1 MSRSR
6 AFSLLEVTLTMGLFG
21 VLSFLTFLIFR
32 NSSKIFATTSGR
44 DRATA
49 QLLKAGQALRRDL
62 EMIRTDA
69 SALLIGP
76 VPASLGG
83 GADSDA
89 ILFLSA
95 VDPTNQQVQTKP
107 DGSPFWM
114 RNILYYGVIPLDY
127 TKGIDQTMTGSNL
140 SGYEMSCPTKQLV
153 RLEVDQNPG
162 NNPNDPT
169 SEDMLVSNFVPLLT
183 RPSAGSSTATRKTVA
198 SNLLSFRCRQFG
210 PELRIDLRAV
220 SVEEARKDRGFG
232 STILYDQGRYT
243 LQHTFSVFGR
253 N

>member
-1 MSRSR
+1 
-6 AFSLLEVTLTMGLFG
+6 MGLFA

-32 NSSKIFATTSGR
+32 HSSKIFATTSGR

-62 EMIRTDA
+62 EMIR
-69 SALLIGP
+69 SNSSSLRIGP

-89 ILFLSA
+89 VIFLSA
-95 VDPTNQQVQTKP
+95 VDPTTQQAQTRL

-114 RNILYYGVIPLDY
+114 RNVLYYGIIPLDY
-127 TKGIDQTMTGSNL
+127 SQGIGQTMTGSNL
-140 SGYEMSCPTKQLV
+140 GGYEMSCPTKQLV

-162 NNPNDPT
+162 NNPSDAS
-169 SEDMLVSNFVPLLT
+169 SEDSLISNFLPLLT
-183 RPSAGSSTATRKTVA
+183 RPSAGTNSATRKTVA
-198 SNLLSFRCRQFG
+198 SNLLSFRCQQFG

-220 SVEEARKDRGFG
+220 SIEEARKDKGFG
-232 STILYDQGRYT
+232 SGILYDQGRYT